1 MGEKSDLKLMYSLDG
16 KKFKPLESILDL
28 PDELETFTLDDQ
40 EAFNETMKVL
50 NRQHTVTIRID
61 NSHLLT
67 SKILYVLAGKSNN
80 WLRRHGI
87 PMRRK
92 AYLKRRK
99 T

>member
-1 MGEKSDLKLMYSLDG
+1 MPLKSKAKLICSLDG
-16 KKFKPLESILDL
+16 KEFKPLESILDL
-28 PDELETFTLDDQ
+28 PEELDTFTLDDQ

-80 WLRRHGI
+80 WLRRHGL
-87 PMRRK
+87 PMIRRG
-92 AYLKRRK
+92 RR
-99 T
+99 